1 LQRGDENE
9 GITNDKYKYW
19 RRSKRVRKLPIGL
32 QDYVY
37 YAHAFL
43 VESTKPFNVKE
54 MLASS
59 NSKYWQEAMNN
70 EYDSLIKTTL
80 AF

>member
-1 LQRGDENE
+1 M
-9 GITNDKYKYW
+9 
-19 RRSKRVRKLPIGL
+19 PIGL